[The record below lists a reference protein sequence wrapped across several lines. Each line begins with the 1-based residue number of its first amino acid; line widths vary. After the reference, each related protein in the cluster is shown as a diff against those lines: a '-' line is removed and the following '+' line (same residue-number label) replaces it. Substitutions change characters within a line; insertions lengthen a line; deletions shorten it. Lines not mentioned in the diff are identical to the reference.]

1 MAAVANLLR
10 RLDQAGFSGDA
21 EDGIGARQVAST
33 DNSIYQVRPTA
44 ILYPCRG
51 DDVTLLVRA
60 LADTGLSLTAR
71 GGNTGTN
78 GQSLNDGI
86 IVDFARH
93 MRGIGAFDPDTDTIT
108 VEPGVV
114 LDQLN
119 AFLKPHGRFFPPMV
133 STASRAT
140 IGGMV
145 ATDASGKGSRRWGK
159 TSDYLVALDVTL
171 SDGTPWRVEP
181 MTRAEAEAI
190 AAGSGIVADIHREAL
205 RIVTSR
211 ADDIAAIFPD
221 MNRGLTGYNLQ
232 KTWDAAADRFFLG
245 FLLAGSEGTLAITRS
260 ITLRVAHKPKKRALA
275 VIRYAAF
282 DTAMRDVQRLIAA
295 DPVAIEILDD
305 KVLGVARSDI
315 IWSSVEGLLGGASD
329 VVGKSD
335 PAQPD
340 QHGAGPLPHPT
351 TQSEYAVGGRVGER
365 AGTASSS
372 EDQTLAAMNFV
383 EFAADDN
390 ATIDAGLAALTAIG
404 PQGDMRIIRD
414 DAAIGQLWTLREKSV
429 GLLARLGG
437 ARQGIPFVEDTAV
450 PPEKLADF
458 VAEFRALLDGHGLN
472 YGMFGH
478 ADVGCLHVRPFLD
491 LRDPAQAALIRP
503 ISDEVARLTKA
514 YGGLLWGEHGRGY
527 RGEFS
532 PLFFGSLYPELQ
544 SLKAAFDPHN
554 RFNPGKLAAPAGQPV
569 DRIDG
574 VPLRGEAD
582 RQIDPARA
590 KDFDRAVA
598 CNGNGACFAWD
609 SLDVMCPS
617 YKATR
622 DRAQSPKGRASLLRA
637 WARLDSIAQPSPA
650 EAAERDALA
659 ADTHASLATC
669 LSCKACTTLCPVKV
683 DVPVM
688 KSRFAERHWAKRPR
702 PLRHRV
708 VAQMES
714 MLAAAR
720 AMPGLANRVADSERA
735 HAALERTLGYVDLPP
750 FAVADPGTLPPVAS
764 PAKLKALPAEERAR
778 VVVLVE
784 DSFTASF
791 DGPVIA
797 AAARVLTACGYRVLR
812 LPPRSNGKVLYLLGL
827 RTRFARIARRRM
839 AEARALADLGVR
851 LTGPDAATA
860 LMFGQEFAEMTGDS
874 VDVTGLE
881 TLIAEAVSHG
891 RAPTATQTVPAQRLL
906 GHCTEQALRPQALAT
921 WAQALAGFG
930 ITATPIKTGC
940 CGMAGLFGHEA
951 ANQKLSR
958 DIFALSW
965 ADATQDDAM
974 LATGFSC
981 RCQTKRLTG
990 RRPLHPVELIDRVL
1004 AG

>member
-1 MAAVANLLR
+1 MGSVANLLR
-10 RLDQAGFSGDA
+10 RLDQAGFAGDA

-33 DNSIYQVRPTA
+33 DNSIYQVRPAA
-44 ILYPCRG
+44 IVYPCTG
-51 DDVTLLVRA
+51 EDVTLLVRT
-60 LADTGLSLTAR
+60 LADTGLSLTPR

-93 MRGIGAFDPDTDTIT
+93 MRGISAFDPETNTVT

-159 TSDYLVALDVTL
+159 TSDYIAAIDLTL
-171 SDGTPWRVEP
+171 SDGTPWRAEP
-181 MTRAEAEAI
+181 MTRAEAERI
-190 AAGSGIVADIHREAL
+190 AAGDGIVADIHREAL
-205 RIVTSR
+205 RIVTER
-211 ADDIAAIFPD
+211 ADDIAAIFPE

-245 FLLAGSEGTLAITRS
+245 YLLAGSEGTLAITRS
-260 ITLRVAHKPKKRALA
+260 ISLRVAHRPKKRALA

-329 VVGKSD
+329 APV
-335 PAQPD
+335 
-340 QHGAGPLPHPT
+340 
-351 TQSEYAVGGRVGER
+351 
-365 AGTASSS
+365 
-372 EDQTLAAMNFV
+372 AAMNFV
-383 EFAADDN
+383 EFTADDD
-390 ATIDAGLAALTAIG
+390 ATIDAGLAALADIG
-404 PQGDMRIIRD
+404 PQGDMRIVRD

-503 ISDEVARLTKA
+503 ISDEVARLTKS

-544 SLKAAFDPHN
+544 ALKAAFDPHN
-554 RFNPGKLAAPAGQPV
+554 RLNPGKLAAPAGQPI

-574 VPLRGEAD
+574 VPLRGEVD
-582 RQIDPARA
+582 RRIDATRS

-637 WARLDSIAQPSPA
+637 WARLDSIAEPTPA
-650 EAAERDALA
+650 EVAERDALA
-659 ADTHASLATC
+659 ADTQASLATC

-683 DVPVM
+683 DVPTM
-688 KSRFAERHWAKRPR
+688 KSRFAERYWAKRTR

-708 VAQMES
+708 VAQMEA

-720 AMPGLANRVADSERA
+720 KMPGIANGVASSDRA
-735 HAALERTLGYVDLPP
+735 KAALERTLGYVDLPA
-750 FAVADPGTLPPVAS
+750 FAVADPHTLPPVVS
-764 PAKLKALPAEERAR
+764 KAKIDALPADARANI
-778 VVVLVE
+778 VILVE

-791 DGPVIA
+791 DGPLVA
-797 AAARVLTACGYRVLR
+797 AAGRVLAACGYTVLR
-812 LPPRSNGKVLYLLGL
+812 LPPRSNGKVLHLLGM
-827 RTRFARIARRRM
+827 RDRFARIAAKRM
-839 AEARALADLGVR
+839 AEAKAFADLGVR
-851 LTGPDAATA
+851 LVGLDAATA
-860 LMFGQEFAEMTGDS
+860 LMFTQEFAEMTGTS
-874 VDVTGLE
+874 VDVAGLE
-881 TLIAEAVSHG
+881 TLLAEEVRQG
-891 RAPTATQTVPAQRLL
+891 RVPAAVRAVPPQRLL
-906 GHCTEQALRPQALAT
+906 GHCTEQALRPQALAL
-921 WAQALAGFG
+921 WAEALAGFG
-930 ITATPIKTGC
+930 IAAQPTKTGC

-951 ANQKLSR
+951 QNQTLSR

-965 ADATQDDAM
+965 ADVTRDDAM